1 MSRRGYLPYLGMLA
15 GLFLT
20 SSLQASSLEDT
31 VTTTIGSNPDVL
43 IAGSQRDSVEQ
54 QMEQARAGF
63 FPQADATLGK
73 GWEASDNITTR
84 AAGDHYRHLNRTE
97 AEILI
102 RQLLYDGQGTK
113 SEYERQR
120 ARVNSRA
127 YETFSIA
134 EVIGLRAV
142 EVYLDILRNQKLV
155 QLATRNLS
163 NHQKTY
169 DRILK
174 RAQSGVGRKAD
185 TQQAL
190 GRLAL
195 ARTNLMAEVN
205 NLEDAVAAFASVVG
219 DEPDGLTEPISRDYL
234 LPASPEEAK
243 EVALDNH
250 PRMKSAESDVDAA
263 REQHHAAKALFYPRV
278 HLEIG
283 GTVNDNLD
291 GLLGHNTDAQIMVRG
306 RYNFTGGKDIARRQE
321 TVYQLDEAREIR
333 DRTRRQVVESIQLSW
348 NAYETAK
355 RQLEYF
361 KIHVDASEQAL
372 VAYRKQFNLGQRTL
386 LDVLDQENEVFQANI
401 NYINGQ
407 TEVLFSAY
415 RILAGTGKL
424 LWALEVPLPETTNTI
439 QQ

>member
-1 MSRRGYLPYLGMLA
+1 MSRRVSLSLPTLLA
-15 GLFLT
+15 GLFLI
-20 SSLQASSLEDT
+20 SNLQASSLEDT
-31 VTTTIGSNPDVL
+31 VMITIGSNPDVL

-54 QMEQARAGF
+54 QMEQTRAGF
-63 FPQADATLGK
+63 FPQADITLGT
-73 GWEASDNITTR
+73 GWEHSDNPATR
-84 AAGDHYRHLNRTE
+84 ATGDHYRSLNRDE

-113 SEYERQR
+113 REFERQR

-127 YETFSIA
+127 YATFSIA

-142 EVYLDILRNQKLV
+142 EVYLDVLREQKLV
-155 QLATRNLS
+155 QLATNNLD

-195 ARTNLMAEVN
+195 ARTNLMAEEN
-205 NLEDAVAAFASVVG
+205 NIEDAIATFVSVV
-219 DEPDGLTEPISRDYL
+219 DIEPAGLTEPVSRDYL
-234 LPASPEEAK
+234 LPASSEDAE

-263 REQHHAAKALFYPRV
+263 REQHHAAQALFYPRV

-283 GTVNDNLD
+283 GTINDNLD
-291 GLLGHNTDAQIMVRG
+291 GISGHNTDAQIMLRG
-306 RYNFTGGKDIARRQE
+306 RYNFTGGKDVARRQE
-321 TVYQLDEAREIR
+321 TVYQLDEAKEIR

-355 RQLEYF
+355 QQLEYF
-361 KIHVDASEQAL
+361 RIHVDASSQAL
-372 VAYRKQFNLGQRTL
+372 IAYRKQFNLGQRTL
-386 LDVLDQENEVFQANI
+386 LDVLDQQNEVFQANI

-407 TEVLFSAY
+407 NEVLFSGY

-424 LWALEVPLPETTNTI
+424 LWALEVPLPETANTI
-439 QQ
+439 Q